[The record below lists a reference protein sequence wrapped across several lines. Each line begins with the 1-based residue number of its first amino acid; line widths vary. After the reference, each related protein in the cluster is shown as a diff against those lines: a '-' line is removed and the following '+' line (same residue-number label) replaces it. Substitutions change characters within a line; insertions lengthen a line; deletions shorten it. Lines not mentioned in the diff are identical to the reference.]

1 MSKSILN
8 TQKGLCYRCGRFGI
22 TERHHIFGAS
32 NRKHSESDGLWLY
45 LCPECHNRP
54 PAGAHFNRAT
64 MEWLHKI
71 GQEAY
76 EGHLIQEGLSPTE
89 ARERFRRRYG
99 KNYL

>member
-1 MSKSILN
+1 MNSILN
-8 TQKGLCYRCGRFGI
+8 TTKGICYRCGKYGV
-22 TERHHIFGAS
+22 TERHHIFGGA
-32 NRKHSESDGLWLY
+32 NRRLSEDDGLWLY

-54 PAGAHFNRAT
+54 PQGAHFNKDT

-76 EGHLIQEGLSPTE
+76 EAAQIQNGLTPAE
-89 ARERFRRRYG
+89 ARARFMRRYG